1 MGIKTMFD
9 KVLVEEKKEEK
20 QVKFLTE
27 LKESD
32 ENTIFNLIFSE
43 KAEKMQVQQ
52 S

>member
-1 MGIKTMFD
+1 MAIQNKFD
-9 KVLVEEKKEEK
+9 KVLADEKKEEK

-43 KAEKMQVQQ
+43 TAEKKQVQQ